1 MQNVILII
9 LDGWG
14 MSKEKR
20 GNAILQAKT
29 PNFDYYWNHFPKT
42 QLCAHG
48 GCVGLPDEQDGN
60 SEAGHMNLGAGRVV
74 LQDSVYISQ
83 SIEDGTFFKN
93 TAFLEAI
100 KHLKKHN
107 AKLHLMGLLSGKES
121 PHMSPEHLYALLE
134 LAKREGVQ
142 KIILH
147 LFTDGRDS
155 SQHGAPKFLKTLR
168 EHFKDHQTFFEVG
181 SVVGRALAMDRKKDW
196 QNIEKAYNLITLG
209 EGEKV
214 QSAEEAISRAYN
226 KGLTDEFIPPSI
238 IVSNGKPVGT
248 IDDNDAIIFFNLR
261 SDRARELTKVFVQP
275 DFENHNHGTFKR
287 KKILKNIKFVAMTD
301 FGPDLP
307 NILTAFPSRDV
318 QNSLPFALKDF
329 SQLYI
334 AEAEKY
340 AHVTYFF
347 NGGYA
352 DPVAGEERIR
362 IPSPNILRYNE
373 KPEMSAGE
381 VTKVVTKKIKSKKYN
396 FICLNFANPDMIG
409 HTGDFKAG
417 IKCCEIIDK
426 YLEKVVST
434 ALKNDFI
441 SIITAD
447 HGNIEEMI
455 NLKTG
460 EIDTKHS
467 KNPVPFILVGESSK
481 TKGIKMKKGGGLA
494 NVAPTVLKLMELS
507 KPKEMKEQSL
517 LHLKSATSTL

>member
-20 GNAILQAKT
+20 GNAILQANT

-42 QLCAHG
+42 QLCAYG
-48 GCVGLPDEQDGN
+48 KCVGLPDAQDGN
-60 SEAGHMNLGAGRVV
+60 SEAGHINLGAGRII

-83 SIEDGTFFKN
+83 SIKDGTFFKN

-100 KHLKKHN
+100 KHLKKYN
-107 AKLHLMGLLSGKES
+107 SKLHLMGLLSGRET
-121 PHMSPEHLYALLE
+121 PHMSPEHLYALLD
-134 LAKREGVQ
+134 LAKKEGVQ

-181 SVVGRALAMDRKKDW
+181 SVIGRAFAMDRKKDW
-196 QNIEKAYNLITLG
+196 QNIEKTYNLLVLG

-214 QSAEEAISRAYN
+214 ESAEEAISRAYN
-226 KGLTDEFIPPSI
+226 KGLTDEFIPPS
-238 IVSNGKPVGT
+238 VVVKNGKPIGV

-261 SDRARELTKVFVQP
+261 SDRARELTKAFVQP
-275 DFENHNHGTFKR
+275 NFEDYNHGTFKR
-287 KKILKNIKFVAMTD
+287 KKNLKNIKFVAMTD

-318 QNSLPFALKDF
+318 KNSLPFVLKDY

-352 DPVAGEERIR
+352 DPVAGEERIK
-362 IPSPNILRYNE
+362 IPSPSILHYDQ
-373 KPEMSAGE
+373 KPEMSAPE
-381 VTKVVTKKIKSKKYN
+381 LTKIIIEKLNSKKYN
-396 FICLNFANPDMIG
+396 FICVNFANPDMIG
-409 HTGDFKAG
+409 HTGNFEAG
-417 IKCCEIIDK
+417 IKCCKIVDK
-426 YLEKVVST
+426 LLGEVIKT
-434 ALKNDFI
+434 ALKNNFT
-441 SIITAD
+441 SVITAD

-467 KNPVPFILVGESSK
+467 KNPVPFILVNSTFK
-481 TKGIKMKKGGGLA
+481 KKKIILKKKGVLA
-494 NVAPTVLKLMELS
+494 NVAPTVLKLMNIQ
-507 KPKEMKEQSL
+507 KPKEMQKESL
-517 LHLKSATSTL
+517 L